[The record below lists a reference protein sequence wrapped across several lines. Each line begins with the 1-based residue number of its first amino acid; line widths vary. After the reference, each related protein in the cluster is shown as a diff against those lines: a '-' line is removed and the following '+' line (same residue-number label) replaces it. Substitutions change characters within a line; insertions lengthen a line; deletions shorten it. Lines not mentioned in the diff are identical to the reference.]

1 MAKLYFYYSAM
12 NAGKS
17 TNLLQSSHNY
27 HERGMR
33 TILFTPK
40 IDNRMAEGKIHSRI
54 GLSADAIAFTDQS
67 NLLELTKEVLVD
79 SPQRVA
85 CVLIDEA
92 QFLSKDQVY
101 QLTEVVDHL
110 KLPVLAY
117 GLRTDFQGHLFPGS
131 QYLLGWAD
139 EIIELKTVC
148 HCGKKATMNVR
159 LNEQGHAVVSGDQV
173 LIGGNDTYIATCRG
187 HFKSMRED
195 TLALQKQPQK
205 ELLA

>member
-17 TNLLQSSHNY
+17 TNLLQSNYNY
-27 HERGMR
+27 HERGMG

-40 IDNRMAEGKIHSRI
+40 LDNRFTAGKIHSRI
-54 GLSADAIAFTDQS
+54 GLNADAIAFNDTTH
-67 NLLELTKEVLVD
+67 LFEVTQLCLQEA
-79 SPQRVA
+79 SRKIA

-101 QLTEVVDHL
+101 QLSEIVDKLH
-110 KLPVLAY
+110 LPVLAY
-117 GLRTDFQGHLFPGS
+117 GLRTDFQGNLFPGS

-139 EIIELKTVC
+139 EIQELKTIC

-159 LNEQGHAVVSGDQV
+159 LNAQGHAVTHGNQV
-173 LIGGNDTYIATCRG
+173 LIGGNDTYIATCRM

-195 TLALQKQPQK
+195 ALALAKLATEQP
-205 ELLA
+205 A